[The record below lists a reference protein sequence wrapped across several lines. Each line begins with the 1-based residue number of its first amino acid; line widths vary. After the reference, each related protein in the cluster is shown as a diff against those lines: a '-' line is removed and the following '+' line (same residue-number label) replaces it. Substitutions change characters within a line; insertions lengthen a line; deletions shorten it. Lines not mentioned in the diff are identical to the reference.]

1 MPVTGGSSNRD
12 RGVGPSGEGDGAA
25 TLRAVG
31 IWLEIPAAEV
41 PIAGEDERVRL
52 ARNLAI
58 GLAALPGVTRIL
70 VPCQPS
76 TIAAMAALFADP
88 ARPGHLVADALEI
101 VPAGGD
107 QRLRNALTAW
117 VERCQL
123 RCRESLGDMHATA
136 NPGSWP
142 GALER
147 LRDERVGRP
156 RLGLAMLRR
165 AWRLVRIAAWCG
177 WLEAARFLLALLP
190 APHAGVAADLRR
202 RGIEATWLVP
212 HATTSRVSPARPV
225 GGRLHS
231 PGAECTAD
239 HDDLAP
245 LAPALAWHDG
255 LDDHGSRQLLGG
267 ALRESFLS
275 GPRGAAYRHFCDFP
289 FERVDYLLVPVR
301 GRPWPD
307 SRAVV
312 GAYAKVLR
320 RHRRHLKLVLIG
332 HATRQHTL
340 RDELCAQ
347 GLVFDVVEIAALP
360 EDARARLIRH
370 ASAVVI
376 PPGTGAPLPSMV
388 TEAISLHTP
397 VVWGRRTAARWLAVE
412 EATGAECFEEAADGA
427 DALAAAILHALDF
440 RNDVLPRQQSILR
453 RLAER
458 TWTDVAKEALT
469 ASLAGR

>member
-1 MPVTGGSSNRD
+1 MIMMSGS
-12 RGVGPSGEGDGAA
+12 
-25 TLRAVG
+25 
-31 IWLEIPAAEV
+31 I
-41 PIAGEDERVRL
+41 
-52 ARNLAI
+52 
-58 GLAALPGVTRIL
+58 
-70 VPCQPS
+70 
-76 TIAAMAALFADP
+76 
-88 ARPGHLVADALEI
+88 
-101 VPAGGD
+101 
-107 QRLRNALTAW
+107 
-117 VERCQL
+117 
-123 RCRESLGDMHATA
+123 
-136 NPGSWP
+136 PGSF
-142 GALER
+142 R
-147 LRDERVGRP
+147 
-156 RLGLAMLRR
+156 
-165 AWRLVRIAAWCG
+165 
-177 WLEAARFLLALLP
+177 ALLNF
-190 APHAGVAADLRR
+190 
-202 RGIEATWLVP
+202 
-212 HATTSRVSPARPV
+212 
-225 GGRLHS
+225 
-231 PGAECTAD
+231 
-239 HDDLAP
+239 LAP

-427 DALAAAILHALDF
+427 DALAAAILYALDF

-453 RLAER
+453 RLAAR
-458 TWTDVAKEALT
+458 TWTDVAQEALT